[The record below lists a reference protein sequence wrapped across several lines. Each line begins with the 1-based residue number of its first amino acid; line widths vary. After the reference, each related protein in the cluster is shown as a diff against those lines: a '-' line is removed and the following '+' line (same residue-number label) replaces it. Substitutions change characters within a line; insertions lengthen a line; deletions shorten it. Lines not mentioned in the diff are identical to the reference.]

1 MQFLK
6 TIFWVLLAVAAV
18 IFAFGN
24 WTPVTLNLWGDV
36 QLDSKLPVLLFVA
49 FLIGLLPTFILHR
62 ATRWRMRRKLESTE
76 RALEAARGVTP
87 ATAATPAVYT
97 PSDPGDSIQPVAIP
111 PASIPPASIPSAV
124 PPGVS

>member
-6 TIFWVLLAVAAV
+6 TIFWVILAVVAV
-18 IFAFGN
+18 IFSFGN

-36 QLDSKLPVLLFVA
+36 QIDSKLPVLLFSA

-76 RALEAARGVTP
+76 RALDAARGYSVT
-87 ATAATPAVYT
+87 TAPVVS
-97 PSDPGDSIQPVAIP
+97 SDPGD
-111 PASIPPASIPSAV
+111 SIPPASIPTAV